1 MKKTSV
7 IVDEM
12 NEMLVITKA
21 FYKKACVFGS
31 AEYYELRK
39 AREETGYEIS
49 FKFAD
54 KTTYHGLNFKRME
67 AYIQTQPNAE
77 ANLIEF
83 KAVKKIAE
91 AKGAKYPLTKEWFFK
106 TFPNYKADEVKKDER
121 DNLIASLTKAAEE
134 QKAVNPTDNLANL
147 AKAA

>member
-67 AYIQTQPNAE
+67 AYIKSQPNSE
-77 ANLIEF
+77 ANLIAYS
-83 KAVKKIAE
+83 KAKEVAE
-91 AKGAKYPLTKEWFFK
+91 AKGSLYPYTKKWFLE
-106 TFPNYKADEVKKDER
+106 TFPNYKLNEVSAMEMVETSSKTKDVTNVNE
-121 DNLIASLTKAAEE
+121 DMAA
-134 QKAVNPTDNLANL
+134 
-147 AKAA
+147 